1 MNRLSVSFGLGFLSF
16 SAQRKSP
23 EKENILQTA
32 LCSWRVLA
40 ALYTHI
46 GCWLNESKLFIFN
59 WEELK
64 VETLPLL
71 FLPKRLSHFYSC
83 LREFVFSWL
92 KDLFLP
98 AATERK
104 WKARIEEESLNIFM
118 FTSRSFIIFI
128 LAEGFFIFAGEVFIF
143 AFRRDFLFLSWRI
156 ESGVTQ
162 PWVQR
167 HEELS
172 FQMLSKILTSQIKIK
187 MMRKHFTDWNYFLR
201 TLFLHLTPLFT
212 IFNFWKLK
220 TAELK
225 NGTLAKPK
233 WNIWLAATETS
244 RSKAAPSAKSESDHS
259 LQLELWSMFPSWW
272 NKNHVLWPF

>member
-1 MNRLSVSFGLGFLSF
+1 M
-16 SAQRKSP
+16 
-23 EKENILQTA
+23 
-32 LCSWRVLA
+32 
-40 ALYTHI
+40 
-46 GCWLNESKLFIFN
+46 
-59 WEELK
+59 K

-118 FTSRSFIIFI
+118 FTSRSVIVFI

-201 TLFLHLTPLFT
+201 TLFLYLTPLFSRLFS
-212 IFNFWKLK
+212 IFCTKNCGIEKWYFSKTKVKYLISSDRNIQIESSPFSKKWK
-220 TAELK
+220 
-225 NGTLAKPK
+225 
-233 WNIWLAATETS
+233 W
-244 RSKAAPSAKSESDHS
+244 S
-259 LQLELWSMFPSWW
+259 LSPARVVVNVSIMV
-272 NKNHVLWPF
+272 K

>member
-1 MNRLSVSFGLGFLSF
+1 M
-16 SAQRKSP
+16 
-23 EKENILQTA
+23 
-32 LCSWRVLA
+32 
-40 ALYTHI
+40 
-46 GCWLNESKLFIFN
+46 
-59 WEELK
+59 K

-118 FTSRSFIIFI
+118 FTSRSVIVFI

-172 FQMLSKILTSQIKIK
+172 FQMLSKILTSQIVLTDWIK
-187 MMRKHFTDWNYFLR
+187 MIPNVVKDFDVSGQDQDDEETFYWLK
-201 TLFLHLTPLFT
+201 LFSQNSL
-212 IFNFWKLK
+212 
-220 TAELK
+220 
-225 NGTLAKPK
+225 
-233 WNIWLAATETS
+233 
-244 RSKAAPSAKSESDHS
+244 PSSDS
-259 LQLELWSMFPSWW
+259 AIQ
-272 NKNHVLWPF
+272 